1 MKLTIVALLLVAISA
16 TAANAQTSVPADQ
29 IITLSGFGQPLPG
42 IQLEAIFGNTTDL
55 QIFATGQ
62 LNFKEV
68 DSLPALG
75 PIFNSR
81 SCGACH
87 FQPAIGGSG
96 EFIQEVRVRN
106 TTVGGPLHIFASDNI
121 LRLGPQSQGTTTIF
135 ANGVEAAPLG
145 CQITSPG
152 CTPSKCQLD
161 EAIRTNFSTSL
172 GICDPTSASFKGG
185 ANCTAERQS
194 TPLFGFGLVEAVAD
208 QTLLS
213 IASDEPAPIQGIAK
227 MVTEVGTPTPP
238 PRVGRFGW
246 KDDHATLRG
255 FSGDAY
261 LNEIGITNPDHPA
274 ELSTCASKQFGVLL
288 DDPTDDPE
296 DATDNGGRGRADID
310 RFADFM
316 RALSPP
322 PTIEQS
328 SSAKNGGALFNQMG
342 CNGCHLPSLTTASNP
357 AFFIPPTTG
366 GVPITGSL
374 NFILASRTFH
384 PYSDF
389 LLHSMGSLGDGITS
403 GTASPTMIR
412 TAPLWG
418 VRAKSRL
425 LHDGRADDLP
435 TAISLHD
442 GQGMP
447 AAEQFEAL
455 STSQQQDVVN
465 FLDTL

>member
-1 MKLTIVALLLVAISA
+1 LTI
-16 TAANAQTSVPADQ
+16 
-29 IITLSGFGQPLPG
+29 TLTGFGQPLPG
-42 IQLEAIFGNTTDL
+42 ISGNITDL

-121 LRLGPQSQGTTTIF
+121 LRLGPQSQGATMIF
-135 ANGVEAAPLG
+135 TNGLEATPLG

-152 CTPSKCQLD
+152 CNLSYCQKK
-161 EAIRTNFSTSL
+161 EAARTTFSTNL
-172 GICDPTSASFKGG
+172 EICDPTSDDFASG

-213 IASDEPAPIQGIAK
+213 IASNEPAPIRGIAK
-227 MVTEVGTPTPP
+227 MVTEVGTPPPP

-255 FSGDAY
+255 FAADAY

-274 ELSTCASKQFGVLL
+274 EVSNCASNQKQFGVLL

-296 DATDNGGRGRADID
+296 DATDSGGRADVD
-310 RFADFM
+310 RFIDFM

-328 SSAKNGGALFNQMG
+328 SSAKNGGTLFNQMG
-342 CNGCHLPSLTTASNP
+342 CNGCHLPSLTTASDP
-357 AFFIPPTTG
+357 ASFIPPTTG
-366 GVPITGSL
+366 GVSITSSL
-374 NFILASRTFH
+374 NSVLANQTFH

-389 LLHSMGSLGDGITS
+389 LLHRMGSLGDGITS
-403 GTASPTMIR
+403 GVAGPTMIR

-425 LHDGRADDLP
+425 LHDGRANDIP

-442 GQGMP
+442 GQGLP

>member
-1 MKLTIVALLLVAISA
+1 MKLTLVALLLVAISA
-16 TAANAQTSVPADQ
+16 MAANAQNANQV
-29 IITLSGFGQPLPG
+29 ITLTGFGQPLPG
-42 IQLEAIFGNTTDL
+42 ISGNTTNL

-121 LRLGPQSQGTTTIF
+121 LRLGPQSQGGTPIF
-135 ANGVEAAPLG
+135 SNGVEAAPLG

-152 CTPSKCQLD
+152 CNLSYCQKK
-161 EAIRTNFSTSL
+161 EAARTTFSTNL
-172 GICDPTSASFKGG
+172 EICDPTSDDFASG

-208 QTLLS
+208 ETFVD
-213 IASDEPAPIQGIAK
+213 IAASEPPPIQGIVK
-227 MVTEVGTPTPP
+227 TFTELGKT
-238 PRVGRFGW
+238 RVGRFGW

-255 FSGDAY
+255 FAADAY

-274 ELSTCASKQFGVLL
+274 EVSNCALNKTQFGVML
-288 DDPTDDPE
+288 DASDDPE
-296 DATDNGGRGRADID
+296 DATDRAGRADVD

-322 PTIEQS
+322 PTIAQT
-328 SSAKNGGALFNQMG
+328 SSAQNGATRFNQMG
-342 CNGCHLPSLTTASNP
+342 CNGCHLPSLTTTSDPAS
-357 AFFIPPTTG
+357 FIPPTTG
-366 GVPITGSL
+366 GVSITSSL
-374 NFILASRTFH
+374 SSVLANQTFH

-403 GTASPTMIR
+403 GAAGPTMIR

-425 LHDGRADDLP
+425 LHDGRADDIP

-442 GQGMP
+442 GQGLP
-447 AAEQFEAL
+447 AAQAFGAL
-455 STSQQQDVVN
+455 TQSQQQDVVN

>member
-16 TAANAQTSVPADQ
+16 TAANAQTSVSADQ
-29 IITLSGFGQPLPG
+29 IITLSGFGQPLPV
-42 IQLEAIFGNTTDL
+42 IQIETIFGNTTDL

-62 LNFKEV
+62 LNFKEL
-68 DSLPALG
+68 DSLPAFG
-75 PIFNSR
+75 PILNSR

-172 GICDPTSASFKGG
+172 GICDPNSASFKGG

-227 MVTEVGTPTPP
+227 VLTEVGPPPPP

-261 LNEIGITNPDHPA
+261 LNEIGLTNPDHPP
-274 ELSTCASKQFGVLL
+274 ELTHSPSASLHFVVLL
-288 DDPTDDPE
+288 HHPL
-296 DATDNGGRGRADID
+296 DN
-310 RFADFM
+310 
-316 RALSPP
+316 P
-322 PTIEQS
+322 Q
-328 SSAKNGGALFNQMG
+328 
-342 CNGCHLPSLTTASNP
+342 
-357 AFFIPPTTG
+357 
-366 GVPITGSL
+366 
-374 NFILASRTFH
+374 
-384 PYSDF
+384 
-389 LLHSMGSLGDGITS
+389 
-403 GTASPTMIR
+403 
-412 TAPLWG
+412 
-418 VRAKSRL
+418 
-425 LHDGRADDLP
+425 
-435 TAISLHD
+435 
-442 GQGMP
+442 
-447 AAEQFEAL
+447 
-455 STSQQQDVVN
+455 
-465 FLDTL
+465 